1 MSDRILKA
9 THQGTLKIGDK
20 ELLCAVLEDGTR
32 VITSRAVFHA
42 FGRTVRGSRSG
53 SPTLTENNDMIKVPS
68 FMDAKNL
75 KPFIDNDL
83 GQLIK
88 PIEYQNTN
96 GRINSGYK
104 AEVLP
109 LICDLYL
116 SARDA
121 GVLTAKQLPL
131 AAVSEMMV
139 RSLSKVGI
147 VALVDEATGYQ
158 IVREKEALQKLL
170 ELYIA
175 KELLPWAKRF
185 PDEFYKELFR
195 LRGWQYSPLSVKRP
209 QLVGKLTNDVIYKR
223 LPPGVLEELQ
233 VKNPP
238 NEKGRRKYRHHQFLT
253 EGIGNPHLE
262 KHLASVTALMRAST
276 NWGGFKRLLERA
288 YPLNAAVQLDLFG
301 EPDNDIGEE

>member
-1 MSDRILKA
+1 MEEKILKA
-9 THQGTLKIGDK
+9 THKGKLKIGDR

-32 VITSRAVFHA
+32 IISSKAIFQA
-42 FGRTVRGSRSG
+42 FGRTMRGPRS
-53 SPTLTENNDMIKVPS
+53 SSLKTEDESMIKVPS

-75 KPFIDNDL
+75 QPFIDNDL
-83 GQLIK
+83 SQVIK

-116 SARDA
+116 SAKDA
-121 GVLTAKQLPL
+121 GVLTAKQVPL
-131 AAVSEMMV
+131 AAVSEIMV

-158 IVREKEALQKLL
+158 AVREKDALQKLL
-170 ELYIA
+170 ALYIA

-185 PDEFYKELFR
+185 PDEFYKEMFR
-195 LRGWQYSPLSVKRP
+195 LRNWQYQPLSVKRP
-209 QLVGKLTNDVIYKR
+209 QVVGKLTNDIVYRR

-233 VKNPP
+233 TKNPP
-238 NEKGRRKYRHHQFLT
+238 DAKGHRKYRHHQFLT
-253 EGIGNPHLE
+253 EDIGNPHLE
-262 KHLASVTALMRAST
+262 KHLAAVTALMRASFT
-276 NWGGFKRLLERA
+276 YDGFKRLLERA
-288 YPLNAAVQLDLFG
+288 YPISDQLAL
-301 EPDNDIGEE
+301 DILDDENE